1 MAGIHCKDISY
12 KEVDFPLTESGIAEG
27 MKDWM
32 IYRRSEYLV
41 LKNGTDLAVLRQK
54 LSDSDDLIKSLI
66 SFEIVSMPD
75 DTVMIECKD
84 VDVLNPCKMASI
96 QREYPGKTVVVKG
109 LFCHIGLVKDLTAE
123 MLNVIDIVPPRPSKL
138 HYFVEKAI
146 DTGLIEQPVI
156 PKYSDIDL
164 ESFAKEKAGELA
176 SRDVNRSGA
185 SNVVVDYDVA
195 KKTYGTS
202 DAGNVV
208 LETTVIA
215 RATGKPDLL
224 EV

>member
-1 MAGIHCKDISY
+1 MPGIHCKDISY

-41 LKNGTDLAVLRQK
+41 LKNGTDLAVLRLK

-75 DTVMIECKD
+75 DTV
-84 VDVLNPCKMASI
+84 
-96 QREYPGKTVVVKG
+96 
-109 LFCHIGLVKDLTAE
+109 
-123 MLNVIDIVPPRPSKL
+123 
-138 HYFVEKAI
+138 
-146 DTGLIEQPVI
+146 
-156 PKYSDIDL
+156 
-164 ESFAKEKAGELA
+164 
-176 SRDVNRSGA
+176 
-185 SNVVVDYDVA
+185 
-195 KKTYGTS
+195 
-202 DAGNVV
+202 
-208 LETTVIA
+208 IA